1 MSKLRPTPRAT
12 SLAPEVEE
20 IPLGV
25 RRAAAWSWRLIVVV
39 AASALILWGLL
50 QITTIVI
57 PVVIAILLAA
67 LLTPVVKVLT
77 RFTFLGRGAASGV
90 ALLGLLLVISGMFTL
105 AGRQLFAQF
114 ADIQEK
120 AVTGFQG
127 LVDWATATFQIDTP
141 MINAAIDEGLEQLQ
155 QYS

>member
-77 RFTFLGRGAASGV
+77 RFTFLGRGAASGCC
-90 ALLGLLLVISGMFTL
+90 
-105 AGRQLFAQF
+105 
-114 ADIQEK
+114 
-120 AVTGFQG
+120 
-127 LVDWATATFQIDTP
+127 W
-141 MINAAIDEGLEQLQ
+141 
-155 QYS
+155 